1 MATITG
7 RECKHRTDAFQP
19 ISDMLDVGECE
30 PLKAA
35 VHGVL
40 LATVAVCAAYNAAAW
55 LKRRQPHLAINA
67 VVYGAAMWWESSHVR
82 HHMVACAPATPTRV
96 EEPGSLAR
104 PQASEVE
111 QVNERDAA

>member
-1 MATITG
+1 MASSG
-7 RECKHRTDAFQP
+7 RDCTDRAADAFQP
-19 ISDMLDVGECE
+19 ISEMLDVGQCE

-67 VVYGAAMWWESSHVR
+67 VVYGMAIWWEHAHVQ
-82 HHMVACAPATPTRV
+82 HHLVECGPAKAARL
-96 EEPGSLAR
+96 EEAEAMAR
-104 PQASEVE
+104 AAQLEE
-111 QVNERDAA
+111 ELDAA